1 MDTLIRW
8 ELIKTL
14 ATRVAEKRVNP
25 TELCRFAQLVFDLS
39 STCDWETFDR
49 CIPILIQYTE
59 KQLSENHLP
68 AISPLHAL
76 NYANNGMSRAMMRQ
90 IAQAYAKHDKDKAF
104 RISKVG
110 SYNADFHV
118 WKQTLISFDGAHGSD
133 RRIRLGYISSDFVN
147 HPTSDLIQSTILE
160 HDTAKFEIFCYSIS
174 REDNSECRKNLKE
187 GVEHFQHFPQRMSD
201 RMCAEIIA
209 KDGIVRQQAHSTRK
223 L

>member
-1 MDTLIRW
+1 M
-8 ELIKTL
+8 
-14 ATRVAEKRVNP
+14 NP

-118 WKQTLISFDGAHGSD
+118 WKQTLISFDDAHGSD

-147 HPTSDLIQSTILE
+147 HPTSDLIQSAILE

-201 RMCAEIIA
+201 RMCAEMIA